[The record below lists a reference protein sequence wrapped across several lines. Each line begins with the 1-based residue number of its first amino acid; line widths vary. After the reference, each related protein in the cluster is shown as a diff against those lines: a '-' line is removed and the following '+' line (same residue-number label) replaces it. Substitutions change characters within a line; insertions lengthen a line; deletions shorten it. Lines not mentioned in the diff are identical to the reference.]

1 MQLYQNLVSFAKSE
15 KLWENTIG
23 NTMYTQKK
31 QDLSRVT
38 LHFRNNRED
47 IWAWPNK
54 VESEGIQKKE
64 EAKKW
69 GLSLTST
76 IFPKDGDLKETQRLL
91 QIEIDKLTNEKKIDV
106 TKNPYKIIIDEIR
119 LFTRDI
125 FDKNGAYKPDSL
137 IRIGNLRRA
146 LWEEGIN
153 APDAIEKKRKE
164 ALLFRE
170 KNPVESYK
178 QKLIQYCID
187 HPKLAENSDFLKN
200 EKAKIDWLWATEL
213 WEYNIIVA
221 TLLGIVENKEFD
233 KNTGVFSRI
242 ALTMKGRWDQAKE
255 FEDKL
260 RLLIDMS
267 VQQKLPLD
275 LSYFDIKKTLSE
287 GEKRWVDVYMKDIDA
302 RLGKIE
308 SVEARL
314 KFLGEATERNK
325 KNESGN
331 SDAFVAE
338 VVTRLSIRSGELK
351 KIQSA
356 PSFATDIAKKIIW
369 RDDTAE
375 NSDAAE
381 KIAKQKT
388 VESGMPHF
396 AYFEGKEWKWQYRI
410 VTIKEISSTLS
421 RDVRDINV
429 GLFTTITWSP
439 GWESLFYRFMW
450 PDAIAAVGAYITNFP
465 NTRLFA
471 WENGKA
477 KQFFLDQYKKE
488 FIEQNKVLSEK
499 KIWELSN
506 EDFVRYFPALSSD
519 PKISET
525 MRNTLR
531 KWDVVS
537 FYNELAKSSTNGEIL
552 KYMLIIKDGASKI
565 QVQIKKEILD
575 SSEKDFQWK
584 RVWDYLKWVT
594 PRNPSDKER
603 LKKLENIAFNGTLK
617 IEEIEFLL
625 TYVTDKKL
633 IEYLSKF
640 TKGKTAANIEWK
652 AIVWGQIVGSRN
664 KNEKARVL
672 TPNQTPKM
680 DQGGDVKSA
689 VFEQDLGK
697 SLGRQNLETKKYQD
711 ILDDPMRIQKEIDRL
726 KGLPWDQT
734 DAIAYLESQLYR
746 NIRVATSVSDY
757 SVWLPKKDIVWFVR
771 EALWSQ
777 QSDTQIM
784 RWVETQQFINT
795 YVAEK
800 NFVQLVEQRAAFMN
814 MNESRSIRS
823 LYDESGKV
831 QIASMTSEVGSV
843 SLADT
848 NIQGINGFRWMSE
861 LLQCQIRTGSESFL
875 TRTITDKNGNVI
887 AENVPLS
894 SLDTT
899 ISQLG
904 RLYAIGL
911 GVLAPKMR
919 EINQAISSVRP
930 DAIGGLDGTYSLTE
944 DKKFLE
950 VMITSLYGESA
961 LPEEKSIPNLIR
973 VFQSTQADKAPLL
986 RLKSLGILDES
997 RQIRIET
1004 LRGRLQTVSKSLP

>member
-1 MQLYQNLVSFAKSE
+1 MF
-15 KLWENTIG
+15 
-23 NTMYTQKK
+23 TQKK
-31 QDLSRVT
+31 QDLSKITVF
-38 LHFRNNRED
+38 FRNNRED
-47 IWAWPNK
+47 IWIWPNK
-54 VESEGIQKKE
+54 VEAEGIQKKV
-64 EAKKW
+64 EAKWW
-69 GLSLTST
+69 GLSLTSS
-76 IFPKDGDLKETQRLL
+76 IFPKEGNLKETQRLM

-106 TKNPYKIIIDEIR
+106 TKNPYKMVIDEIR

-125 FDKNGAYKPDSL
+125 FDKNGAYKPDSA
-137 IRIGNLRRA
+137 IRIGNLRKA
-146 LWEEGIN
+146 LWEEGIST
-153 APDAIEKKRKE
+153 PDAIEKKRKE
-164 ALLFRE
+164 VVQFRE
-170 KNPVESYK
+170 KNPIEVYK
-178 QKLIQYCID
+178 KTLIEYCIQ
-187 HPKLAENSDFLKN
+187 HPKLAENGDYLKN
-200 EKAKIDWLWATEL
+200 EKTKIDALWATEL
-213 WEYNIIVA
+213 WEYKIVIS

-233 KNTGVFSRI
+233 NNTGIISRI
-242 ALTMKGRWDQAKE
+242 ALKMKGRWDQAKE

-260 RLLIDMS
+260 RSLVDESLR
-267 VQQKLPLD
+267 QRRPLD

-287 GEKRWVDVYMKDIDA
+287 GEKRWVDIYMKDIDS
-302 RLGKIE
+302 RLAKIE
-308 SVEARL
+308 SIEAKL
-314 KFLGEATERNK
+314 KFLGDAIERNQ
-325 KNESGN
+325 KNESKN

-338 VVTRLSIRSGELK
+338 VVSRLSIRSGDLK
-351 KIQSA
+351 KVQSA

-369 RDDTAE
+369 RDDTTE
-375 NSDAAE
+375 NSEAAE

-388 VESGMPHF
+388 GESGIPHF

-410 VTIKEISSTLS
+410 VSIKEISSTLS

-450 PDAIAAVGAYITNFP
+450 QDAIAALGAYITNFP
-465 NTRLFA
+465 NTRLFS

-488 FIEQNKVLSEK
+488 FTEQNKVLSEK
-499 KIWELSN
+499 KLWELSN
-506 EDFVRYFPALSSD
+506 EDFMKYFPSLSWD
-519 PKISET
+519 PKISES
-525 MRNTLR
+525 MKISLK

-552 KYMLIIKDGASKI
+552 KYMLIIRKSASEI
-565 QVQIKKEILD
+565 QTQVKKEILD
-575 SSEKDFQWK
+575 STEKDFQGK
-584 RVWDYLKWVT
+584 RVWEYLKWVI
-594 PRNPSDKER
+594 PRNPTDKER
-603 LKKLENIAFNGTLK
+603 LKKLENTAFNGTLK
-617 IEEIEFLL
+617 LDEIEFLL

-633 IEYLSKF
+633 IDYFSKF

-652 AIVWGQIVGSRN
+652 AIVWGQIAGSRN

-680 DQGGDVKSA
+680 DQGGEVKSA

-697 SLGRQNLETKKYQD
+697 SLGRQNAETKKYQD

-726 KGLPWDQT
+726 KMLPWDQS

-746 NIRVATSVSDY
+746 NIKVATTVSNY

-771 EALWSQ
+771 EALWSG

-831 QIASMTSEVGSV
+831 QIGTMTSEVGSIT
-843 SLADT
+843 LADT

-861 LLQCQIRTGSESFL
+861 LLQCQIRTGSDSFL
-875 TRTITDKNGNVI
+875 TRTITDKHGNII
-887 AENVPLS
+887 AENIPLS

-950 VMITSLYGESA
+950 VMIASLYGESA

-973 VFQSTQADKAPLL
+973 VFQSTQADRAPLL

-1004 LRGRLQTVSKSLP
+1004 LRGRLQTASKSLP